1 MGSVAMRLGKKRRHE
16 MDMTEGSIAGNLFTF
31 ALPLLIGNLF
41 QQLYNMVDTWVIG
54 QTGQDAAYAA
64 VGSVGPIINI
74 MIGIFSGL
82 ASGAGVVISRYYGAH
97 DTGSVK
103 RAVHSS
109 LIMTAAF
116 TVLFTAIGVIF
127 TPLSLRLMLG
137 SADSEIYEHARVYLI
152 IYFGGMV
159 GLLFYNM
166 GAGILR
172 AVGDS
177 RHPFYY
183 LLASAICNIILD
195 LVFVFVLHMGVAGVA
210 YATVISQLL
219 AAILTVITL
228 LRTDTSVKVTLQNM
242 KMDWP
247 VFKTILLIGFPAA
260 IQLALTAF
268 SNVFVQA
275 YIAGVNAD
283 QTAALGGW
291 TSYSKI
297 DQFLFLP
304 SQSLALSVT
313 TFVGQNLGAGNVE
326 RARRGIR
333 TAILMA
339 AVVTAPIILLVM
351 AFAPFLAAIFNPNP
365 AIVDCATLLL
375 HWLTPFYM
383 FTCVNQILASG
394 LRGAGNSTAPMLIM
408 LSCFVGFRQLYL
420 FIMSNYISND
430 LLPVA
435 MGYPAGWAVCCI
447 VITLYYSLY
456 KFRPMEKKTPTVSKE
471 DA

>member
-1 MGSVAMRLGKKRRHE
+1 

-97 DTGSVK
+97 DTGGVK

-109 LIMTAAF
+109 LIMTAFF

-195 LVFVFVLHMGVAGVA
+195 LVFVFVLQMGVAGVA

-420 FIMSNYISND
+420 FVMSNYISND

>member
-1 MGSVAMRLGKKRRHE
+1 MSGTLARFGKKKRHE
-16 MDMTEGSIAGNLFTF
+16 MDMTVGSIMGNLFAF
-31 ALPLLIGNLF
+31 ALPLLVGNLF

-82 ASGAGVVISRYYGAH
+82 ASGAGVVISRYFGAKEQGGV
-97 DTGSVK
+97 T
-103 RAVHSS
+103 RAVHSA

-116 TVLFTAIGVIF
+116 AVLFTALGVLL
-127 TPLSLRLMLG
+127 TPTALRLMLG
-137 SADSEIYEHARVYLI
+137 SADSEIYRHAKIYLT
-152 IYFGGMV
+152 IYFGGIA

-177 RHPFYY
+177 RHPFYF
-183 LLASAICNIILD
+183 LLASAITNIVLD
-195 LVFVFVLHMGVAGVA
+195 LVFVFAFGMGVAGVA
-210 YATVISQLL
+210 WATVISQML
-219 AAILTVITL
+219 AAVLTVITL
-228 LRTDTSVKVTLQNM
+228 IRTDTCVKVTWQNM
-242 KMDWP
+242 KMDRE
-247 VFKTILLIGFPAA
+247 VFKVILAIGFPAA
-260 IQLALTAF
+260 IQMALTAF
-268 SNVFVQA
+268 SNVFVQS
-275 YIAGVNAD
+275 YIAGVNLD

-304 SQSLALSVT
+304 SQSLALAVT
-313 TFVGQNLGAGNVE
+313 TFVGQNLGAGNAE

-339 AVVTAPIILLVM
+339 ATVTAPIILLVM
-351 AFAPFLAAIFNPNP
+351 AAAPHLAAVFNPNP
-365 AIVDCATLLL
+365 EIVDCATLLL
-375 HWLTPFYM
+375 HWLTPFYI
-383 FTCVNQILASG
+383 FTCVNQLLAAG
-394 LRGAGNSTAPMLIM
+394 LRGAGNSTAPMVIM
-408 LSCFVGFRQLYL
+408 LSSFVGFRQLYL
-420 FIMSNYISND
+420 YIMSNFISND

-447 VITLYYSLY
+447 VITTYYALY
-456 KFRPMEKKTPTVSKE
+456 KFRPMDKASGEESEAT
-471 DA
+471 A

>member
-1 MGSVAMRLGKKRRHE
+1 MSGAIARLGKKRRHE

-82 ASGAGVVISRYYGAH
+82 ASGAGVVISRYFGAKNS
-97 DTGSVK
+97 DGVK
-103 RAVHSS
+103 RAVHSA

-116 TVLFTAIGVIF
+116 SVVFTAIGVTC
-127 TPLSLRLMLG
+127 TPLALRLMLG
-137 SADSEIYEHARVYLI
+137 SAESEIYTHARLYLT

-159 GLLFYNM
+159 GLLVYNM

-183 LLASAICNIILD
+183 LLVSAITNIILD

-210 YATVISQLL
+210 WATVIAQLL
-219 AAILTVITL
+219 SAILTVITL
-228 LRTDTSVKVTLQNM
+228 LRTDTSVKVTLQDM
-242 KMDWP
+242 KMDWS
-247 VFKTILLIGFPAA
+247 VLKMIVLIGFPAA

-268 SNVFVQA
+268 SNVFVQS
-275 YIAGVNAD
+275 YIAGVNTD

-291 TSYSKI
+291 TSYAKI

-304 SQSLALSVT
+304 SQSLALSAT
-313 TFVGQNLGAGNVE
+313 TFVGQNLGAGNAE

-333 TAILMA
+333 IAILMA
-339 AVVTAPIILLVM
+339 AAMTAPIILLVM

-365 AIVDCATLLL
+365 AIVECATLLL

-394 LRGAGNSTAPMLIM
+394 LRGAGNSTAPMVIM
-408 LSCFVGFRQLYL
+408 LTSFVGFRQLYL

-435 MGYPAGWAVCCI
+435 MGYPAGWAVCCLT
-447 VITLYYSLY
+447 ITLYYSFYRSRLT
-456 KFRPMEKKTPTVSKE
+456 KKAEEQKRE
-471 DA
+471 AAA